1 MIAKSPWL
9 LTLNVNK
16 SKSKRKMK
24 MLEKLAKKRNLFAII
39 YGVILLALFIAH
51 LIFGNAENKMTVTAA
66 VLIGFPFFYFGFRL
80 IFKTIKPRASQKAMR
95 FFSYFF
101 LFGCVLGIVL
111 SLVSFIRLF
120 PNGFS
125 PILSCVFG
133 GSLAILSDASKS
145 AENT

>member
-1 MIAKSPWL
+1 
-9 LTLNVNK
+9 
-16 SKSKRKMK
+16 

-39 YGVILLALFIAH
+39 YGVILLALFIVL
-51 LIFGNAENKMTVTAA
+51 LILGYAENKMTITAVT
-66 VLIGFPFFYFGFRL
+66 LICFPFFYFGFRL
-80 IFKTIKPRASQKAMR
+80 MFKMIRPRASKKVMT
-95 FFSYFF
+95 FFAYFF
-101 LFGCVLGIVL
+101 LCGCALGIVL

-133 GSLAILSDASKS
+133 SSLAILSDASKS